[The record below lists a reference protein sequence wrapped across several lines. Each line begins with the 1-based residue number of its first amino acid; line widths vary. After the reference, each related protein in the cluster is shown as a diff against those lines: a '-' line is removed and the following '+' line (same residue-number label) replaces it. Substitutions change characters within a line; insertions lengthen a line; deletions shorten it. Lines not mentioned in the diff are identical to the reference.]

1 MGKKVIV
8 IRKNGKEESYDTVGL
23 ARTALNVD
31 RSTIGKICN
40 EKEPQRAG
48 FEVKW
53 ADPESKV
60 TTHGNDE
67 GVTCRNNG
75 KEFDSMY
82 NTKKFYGVSQKA
94 IHDACEYNKP
104 IKYKGELIYLCYT
117 KDRHKYMADFINYL
131 QKATAKLEENKK
143 PAKAKVKPRLV
154 IHRVAI

>member
-8 IRKNGKEESYDTVGL
+8 IRKNEEPKSYDTVGL
-23 ARTALNVD
+23 AQTALGID

-40 EKEPQRAG
+40 GKEPQRPD
-48 FEVKW
+48 FELQW
-53 ADPESKV
+53 ADPESK
-60 TTHGNDE
+60 TTNHGNCE

-82 NTKKFYGVSQKA
+82 ITKKFYGVSQKA

-131 QKATAKLEENKK
+131 QKATAKLEEDKK
-143 PAKAKVKPRLV
+143 PVKAKVKPRLV
-154 IHRVAI
+154 IHRMAI